1 MIKNNKGFT
10 LIELLIVLAIALV
23 VMAATFYAFE
33 FQHRAYITEEE
44 ITGMQQ
50 NQRAAMMML
59 ERDIRWAGFDTT
71 MNAGAGFTAA
81 GATGFTYT
89 FLADDDTLDN
99 DGDGTPDNT
108 GELETVIYG
117 IFDYD
122 PPGLEGPDGDMDISR
137 QFATR
142 LPPENTVEPVAEN
155 IEALEYW
162 YTLAD
167 GTRTTAPTNIQLS
180 EIRAI
185 QVWILA
191 RTSRDI
197 NRLPDTQVYTTP
209 SGVALNGGAPF
220 PDADGDGFHFR
231 RRILTATIKCRNMP

>member
-1 MIKNNKGFT
+1 MMIKNNKGFT
-10 LIELLIVLAIALV
+10 LIELMIVLAIAIV
-23 VMAATFYAFE
+23 VMAGTYYAFD
-33 FQHRAYITEEE
+33 FQHRSYLTEEE

-50 NQRAAMMML
+50 NQRAAMLML
-59 ERDIRWAGFDTT
+59 ERDIRWAGFDPT

-81 GATGFTYT
+81 GPTGFTYT
-89 FLADDDTLDN
+89 FLADHDTLDN

-108 GELETVIYG
+108 GELETVAYS
-117 IFDYD
+117 FYD
-122 PPGLEGPDGDMDISR
+122 FPTASPDGDMDIGR
-137 QFATR
+137 QLPTR
-142 LPPENTVEPVAEN
+142 LPPGNGVQPVAEN
-155 IEALEYW
+155 IEAVEYW

-167 GTRTTAPTNIQLS
+167 GTQTTAPTNVQLS

-197 NRLPDTQVYTTP
+197 NRLPDGQVYTTP

-220 PDADGDGFHFR
+220 PDADGDGLHFR
-231 RRILTATIKCRNMP
+231 RRILTASIKCRNMP